1 MGVKE
6 KLKRVTYWIEDNFF
20 FSVIRH
26 GMTMMIPLLLIGGI
40 ACALMNLPY
49 VDYTSAFLN
58 GILGKVYLV
67 LNMIYQGT
75 FGIFSLVL
83 VITLSL
89 CYGMERNQMVEKA
102 AMYVVVAVGAYGT
115 QLNIGSEYFQ
125 ISDLGITGSFSAI
138 VVTLLS
144 CFIYEKVKKNTTIS
158 LKKYTMGM
166 ENICVTA
173 MSTIFPMTVVI
184 AVVVLITQV
193 LSLGFGVHSINDLF
207 STVACG
213 IFDRLDNNYG
223 SGLLYTF
230 LLHLLWLC
238 GFHGSHLLEPVAQS
252 TFATVS
258 EEAVFSKSFFDTYVV
273 MGGCGT
279 TICVLL
285 LLLLFYRKDR
295 MGRLAK
301 VGSFAV
307 IFNLNEVLNFGI
319 PIILNPVMAI
329 PFLLTPMVSYSIA
342 YLATAMG
349 WVPHLVQEI
358 PWSTPIL
365 LSGYM
370 ATGSIRGTILQL
382 VCVLI
387 GMRIY
392 YPFIRLNKRVQENY
406 AKERLRVLV
415 KTLKEMEEANE
426 EPKFLNRGDSF
437 GMMSRMLLE
446 DLEKAIKNDDL
457 YLVYQ
462 PQVDN
467 DGKCV
472 GAEALLRWIHP
483 LYGEIY
489 PPLTIYLA
497 KQGELL
503 PELEKRIFEMAVRG
517 ISQISQAY
525 DGKFKISVNITA
537 KSLQWD
543 VVPSIENSLKKYQ
556 VAPEY
561 LWVEITEQDVLSN
574 KESVVSKIRELKN
587 CGHTLLIDD
596 FGMGH
601 TSLIYLQSN
610 YFGVVKLDGSLVRNI
625 LENETNQKI
634 VASIVE
640 LAGRLG
646 IKVISEY
653 VETEEHWNKLKELG
667 CDWYQGY
674 LFSKPISLEEFI
686 EYLINTNGEVQ
697 KKYDV

>member
-6 KLKRVTYWIEDNFF
+6 KLKKITYWIEDNFF
-20 FSVIRH
+20 LKVVRH
-26 GMTMMIPLLLIGGI
+26 GLTMMIPILLIGGI

-49 VDYTSAFLN
+49 VDYTAPFMD
-58 GILGKVYLV
+58 GILGKAYSIF
-67 LNMIYQGT
+67 NMIYQGT
-75 FGIFSLVL
+75 FGIFSLAL

-89 CYGMERNQMVEKA
+89 CYGMEKNQMVEKA
-102 AMYVVVAVGAYGT
+102 AMYVVVALGAYGV
-115 QLNIGSEYFQ
+115 QLNIGSEYFS
-125 ISDLGITGSFSAI
+125 ITDLGITGSFSAI

-144 CFIYEKVKKNTTIS
+144 CFIYEKVKKKTTIS
-158 LKKYTMGM
+158 LSKYTMGM
-166 ENICVTA
+166 ENVCVMAINTF
-173 MSTIFPMTVVI
+173 FPMVVVV
-184 AVVVLITQV
+184 AVVVIITQL
-193 LSLGFGVHSINDLF
+193 LSLFFGVYSINGLF
-207 STVACG
+207 STVVCG
-213 IFDRLDNNYG
+213 IFEHLENNFG

-230 LLHLLWLC
+230 LLHLFWIF
-238 GFHGSHLLEPVAQS
+238 GFHGSHLMEPVAQS
-252 TFATVS
+252 TFTIVT
-258 EEAVFSKSFFDTYVV
+258 EDAVFSKSFFDTYIV
-273 MGGCGT
+273 MRGCGT

-285 LLLLFYRKDR
+285 VLLLFYRKER
-295 MGRLAK
+295 IGKLAK
-301 VGSFAV
+301 VASFSV
-307 IFNLNEVLNFGI
+307 VFNINEVLNFGI
-319 PIILNPVMAI
+319 PIILNPVMAV
-329 PFLLTPMVSYSIA
+329 PFLLTPMVLYCIA
-342 YLATAMG
+342 YGATALG
-349 WVPHLVQEI
+349 LVPHLVQEI

-370 ATGSIRGTILQL
+370 ATGSIKGTILQL
-382 VCVLI
+382 VCILV
-387 GMRIY
+387 GMGIY
-392 YPFIRLNKRVQENY
+392 YPFLRLNKRVQENY

-415 KTLKEMEEANE
+415 EKLKEMEEANE
-426 EPKFLNRGDSF
+426 EPKFLNRGDSL

-467 DGKCV
+467 DGRCV

-483 LYGEIY
+483 LYGFIY

-497 KQGELL
+497 KQGNIL

-517 ISQISQAY
+517 ISQISKEY

-543 VVPSIENSLKKYQ
+543 VVPSIEQSLKKYQ

-574 KESVVSKIRELKN
+574 KESVVSKIRQLKN

-610 YFGVVKLDGSLVRNI
+610 YFGVVKLDGSLVKNI

-640 LAGRLG
+640 LANRLG

-653 VETEEHWNKLKELG
+653 VETTEHWNKLKELG

-674 LFSKPISLEEFI
+674 LFSKPISLDEFI
-686 EYLINTNGEVQ
+686 EYIVQTNAKIQ
-697 KKYDV
+697 K

>member
-6 KLKRVTYWIEDNFF
+6 KLKKITYWIEDNFF
-20 FSVIRH
+20 LKVVRH
-26 GMTMMIPLLLIGGI
+26 GLTMMIPMLLIGGI

-49 VDYTSAFLN
+49 VDYTAPFMD
-58 GILGKVYLV
+58 GILGKAYSIFS
-67 LNMIYQGT
+67 MIYQGT
-75 FGIFSLVL
+75 FGLFSLAL

-89 CYGMERNQMVEKA
+89 CYGMEKNQMVEKA
-102 AMYVVVAVGAYGT
+102 AMYVVVALGAYGV
-115 QLNIGSEYFQ
+115 QLNIGSEYFS
-125 ISDLGITGSFSAI
+125 ITDLGITGSFSAI

-144 CFIYEKVKKNTTIS
+144 CFIYEKVKKKTTIS
-158 LKKYTMGM
+158 LSKYTMGM
-166 ENICVTA
+166 ENVCVMAINTF
-173 MSTIFPMTVVI
+173 FPMVVVV
-184 AVVVLITQV
+184 AVVVIITQL
-193 LSLGFGVHSINDLF
+193 LSLFFGVYSINGLL
-207 STVACG
+207 STVVCG
-213 IFDRLDNNYG
+213 IFEHLENNFG
-223 SGLLYTF
+223 AGLLYTF
-230 LLHLLWLC
+230 LLHLFWIF
-238 GFHGSHLLEPVAQS
+238 GFHGSHLMEPVAQS
-252 TFATVS
+252 TFTIVT
-258 EEAVFSKSFFDTYVV
+258 EDAVFSKSFFDTYIV

-285 LLLLFYRKDR
+285 VLLLFYRKER
-295 MGRLAK
+295 IGKLAK
-301 VGSFAV
+301 VASFSV
-307 IFNLNEVLNFGI
+307 VFNINEVLNFGI
-319 PIILNPVMAI
+319 PIILNPVMAV
-329 PFLLTPMVSYSIA
+329 PFLLTPMVLYCIA
-342 YLATAMG
+342 YGATALG
-349 WVPHLVQEI
+349 LVPHLVQEI

-370 ATGSIRGTILQL
+370 ATGSIKGTILQL
-382 VCVLI
+382 VCILV
-387 GMRIY
+387 GMGIY
-392 YPFIRLNKRVQENY
+392 YPFLRLNKRVQENY

-415 KTLKEMEEANE
+415 EKLKEMEEANE
-426 EPKFLNRGDSF
+426 EPKFLNRGDSL

-467 DGKCV
+467 DGRCV

-483 LYGEIY
+483 LYGFIY

-497 KQGELL
+497 KQGNIL

-517 ISQISQAY
+517 ISQISKEY

-543 VVPSIENSLKKYQ
+543 VVPSIEQSLKKYQ

-574 KESVVSKIRELKN
+574 KESVVSKIRQLKN

-610 YFGVVKLDGSLVRNI
+610 YFGVVKLDGSLVKNI

-640 LAGRLG
+640 LANRLG

-653 VETEEHWNKLKELG
+653 VETTEHWNKLKELG

-674 LFSKPISLEEFI
+674 LFSKPISLDEFI
-686 EYLINTNGEVQ
+686 EYIVQTNAKIQ
-697 KKYDV
+697 K